1 DICNSIEDEDEA
13 RRTFHLLQ
21 RRFEKHSWSHVMNLF
36 DDLVNAPEASP
47 NLSESF
53 AATRSVLSNLKSAM
67 GSTWDDETLIAI
79 FFHYRNKQFFHE
91 ISTAMDTKVSLD
103 TRARVRAEDILE
115 IAQRFQKRLPTSS
128 SQPAATIMS
137 ANVANAPSTSRLM
150 PPRSTQH
157 KPGSATAN
165 PAKRIPLSQQSESWA
180 KYHLSPRYPC
190 LHCFEWGHW
199 VQDCHRK
206 KAGFPAVE
214 DPRIKNPNITL
225 KKSAVVS
232 HPCLSGMEAEEEDP
246 FIASIQETPEHESQ
260 TAPRRREGYNSLGM
274 PIW

>member
-21 RRFEKHSWSHVMNLF
+21 RRFEKHSWLHVMNLF
-36 DDLVNAPEASP
+36 DDLVNAPKASP

-53 AATRSVLSNLKSAM
+53 AATRSVL
-67 GSTWDDETLIAI
+67 T
-79 FFHYRNKQFFHE
+79 
-91 ISTAMDTKVSLD
+91 MDTKVSLD

-137 ANVANAPSTSRLM
+137 ANVANAPSTSRLL
-150 PPRSTQH
+150 PPRPTQH
-157 KPGSATAN
+157 KPGSTTAN
-165 PAKRIPLSQQSESWA
+165 PAKRIPLNQQSESWA

-206 KAGFPAVE
+206 KAGLPAVE

-232 HPCLSGMEAEEEDP
+232 HPCLSGVEAEEEDP
-246 FIASIQETPEHESQ
+246 FIASIQEMPDHESQ
-260 TAPRRREGYNSLGM
+260 TAPRRREGYNSFGM